1 MRTPQTGSEIFPR
14 LNDLPLSRSEREL
27 GNAYIH
33 EGELIG
39 DFLCRALESI
49 RSAVGHGTGD
59 ETPAATSISAKPVKH

>member
-1 MRTPQTGSEIFPR
+1 MHTRETGSGIFPR

-27 GNAYIH
+27 CNAYMQ

-49 RSAVGHGTGD
+49 RSAVGHGSGHMGRD
-59 ETPAATSISAKPVKH
+59 AKLVKH